1 MELKLSSQILT
12 ENMETISCLKCRMF
26 LEISISQQYG
36 DLFKIRSRGSTRNP
50 STEML
55 SRAGEMYLSALRR
68 LHLSEWKNS
77 LSSSEE
83 DMTNQADRSYVFKCK
98 MDQSNSE
105 EIPSEIE
112 KSNVKGKPKGC
123 RKIKKEKAPSTNG
136 LRMTRSRSRALVNNC
151 GTISGSAETHSTVN
165 SKGGNMYSETYTVK
179 QSGNACESNS
189 SLVDCTYEVTRL
201 CNKMTCW
208 HCLALQ
214 VFKTLSLD
222 ALVHMKWE
230 LIWRRLSLVL
240 LVNIGTVI
248 MKEHVLNQEIAI
260 FLFVL
265 VVFRSFN

>member
-26 LEISISQQYG
+26 LEISISQQHG

-123 RKIKKEKAPSTNG
+123 RKTKKEKAPSTNG

-201 CNKMTCW
+201 CNEMTCW